1 MNKSGERHCWRK
13 VTHLFWHIALGIAEK
28 GEENITWIVTM
39 DSTSLFFLDQNVYA
53 PVFHSYA
60 EFALAELLQLINPS
74 LGANAAIPI
83 HWKQFQKE
91 SESS

>member
-1 MNKSGERHCWRK
+1 
-13 VTHLFWHIALGIAEK
+13 
-28 GEENITWIVTM
+28 M

-83 HWKQFQKE
+83 H
-91 SESS
+91 